1 MLEQKIYLMI
11 PIFFLYDIE
20 EIKEISF
27 DSVGSEY
34 LKDGYN
40 LELRNKI
47 YEALNWAK
55 ENPNFDFKGIM
66 KDAPV
71 SHKLKFSNKEVF
83 KYLMDFKAFMEN
95 EEYELLTDDR
105 PPKKPE
111 NFL

>member
-1 MLEQKIYLMI
+1 MEKYYLMV
-11 PIFFLYDIE
+11 PIWELYH
-20 EIKEISF
+20 IKELSEIVF
-27 DSVGSEY
+27 GTLVSEY
-34 LKDGYN
+34 LKDMKS
-40 LELRNKI
+40 LEDRKNI
-47 YEALNWAK
+47 YEALKWAK

-83 KYLMDFKAFMEN
+83 IYLMDFKAFMEN

-111 NFL
+111 DFL

>member
-11 PIFFLYDIE
+11 PIFFLYDIKD
-20 EIKEISF
+20 IKEINF
-27 DSVGSEY
+27 DSEGSEY
-34 LKDGYN
+34 LKDGYTLN
-40 LELRNKI
+40 QRKSI
-47 YEALNWAK
+47 HEALKWTK

-71 SHKLKFSNKEVF
+71 PHKLKFSNKEVF

-111 NFL
+111 DFL